1 MSDNN
6 TPGFHGICTLKCK
19 MDSILGK
26 DAWWDFEVETIV
38 SELNLSFYSQSLED
52 KIYLL
57 KTLMLKPELFHEDF
71 WFTMIAT
78 DVINGNVADFTQVP
92 HVTSLE
98 LAYAI
103 VEIQSTLSSSDVVSK
118 YNDGFI
124 EGVAYIL
131 RNEGYSEP
139 VAPFGFVPKDLLA
152 QGQTEEDSSNK
163 AKAIQLYIK
172 GMSND

>member
-1 MSDNN
+1 
-6 TPGFHGICTLKCK
+6 
-19 MDSILGK
+19 MDSVLGK
-26 DAWWDFEVETIV
+26 DAWIDYEVETIL
-38 SELNLSFYSQSLED
+38 SELTLPFYSQSLED
-52 KIYLL
+52 KVYLL
-57 KTLMLKPELFHEDF
+57 KTLGAAPELFHEDF

-78 DVINGNVADFTQVP
+78 DVINGNMADFSQVP
-92 HVTSLE
+92 HITSLE

-103 VEIQSTLSSSDVVSK
+103 TQIQLSLSTSDVVSK

-139 VAPFGFVPKDLLA
+139 VAPFGFVPKDMLYP
-152 QGQTEEDSSNK
+152 GQTKEDSEDK